1 MSRSMG
7 RVIFAA
13 ALVHATG
20 VAALAQ
26 ETTSAT
32 ATKTFEV
39 IAVNGNQLVVSLPEG
54 TREMSVPD
62 DFRFVING
70 QPMSVHELKAGMK
83 GTATIT
89 TRTTTTP
96 VTITEVKNG
105 TLVKK
110 LGQSLLVRTED
121 DEVKSFVQADLE
133 KRNLSIMRDGKPARV
148 SDFREGDKLT
158 VTFITTKPPQTLTE
172 REVQATLAEAA
183 PPSPVAAPPPPVA
196 APPQPQTTLA
206 ARELPRTAS
215 SWPLRGLAS
224 VLLLG
229 LGLSLSARRRLA
241 H

>member
-1 MSRSMG
+1 MSRSIG
-7 RVIFAA
+7 RVILAA
-13 ALVHATG
+13 ALVYATG
-20 VAALAQ
+20 VAAQGQ

-39 IAVNGNQLVVSLPEG
+39 IAVNGNQLVVNLPEG

-62 DFRFVING
+62 DFRFIING
-70 QPMSVHELKAGMK
+70 QPMSVHQLKAGMK

-96 VTITEVKNG
+96 VTITEVRNG
-105 TLVKK
+105 TVVKRT
-110 LGQSLLVRTED
+110 GESLLVRTENN
-121 DEVKSFVQADLE
+121 EVKSFVQADLE
-133 KRNLSIMRDGKPARV
+133 KRNLSIMRDGRPARV
-148 SDFREGDKLT
+148 TDFREGDKLS
-158 VTFITTKPPQTLTE
+158 VTFITTKPPQILTE

-183 PPSPVAAPPPPVA
+183 PPPPVA
-196 APPQPQTTLA
+196 ATPQPQATVA

-229 LGLSLSARRRLA
+229 LGLSLSVRRRLV

>member
-1 MSRSMG
+1 MSRSMS
-7 RVIFAA
+7 RVILAA
-13 ALVHATG
+13 ALVYATG

-39 IAVNGNQLVVSLPEG
+39 IAVNGNQLVVRLPEG

-62 DFRFVING
+62 DFRFIING
-70 QPMSVHELKAGMK
+70 QPMSVHQLRAGMK

-105 TLVKK
+105 TVVKRT
-110 LGQSLLVRTED
+110 GESLLVRTENN
-121 DEVKSFVQADLE
+121 EVKSFVQADLE

-148 SDFREGDKLT
+148 SDFREGDKLS
-158 VTFITTKPPQTLTE
+158 VTFITTKPPQILTE

-183 PPSPVAAPPPPVA
+183 PPLVAAP
-196 APPQPQTTLA
+196 APPQPQTTVA
-206 ARELPRTAS
+206 ARELPKTAS

-224 VLLLG
+224 ALLLG
-229 LGLSLSARRRLA
+229 LGLSLSARRRLSA
-241 H
+241 

>member
-1 MSRSMG
+1 MSR
-7 RVIFAA
+7 VILAA
-13 ALVHATG
+13 ALVYATG

-39 IAVNGNQLVVSLPEG
+39 IAVNGNQLVVRLPEG

-62 DFRFVING
+62 DFRFIING
-70 QPMSVHELKAGMK
+70 QPMSVHQLRAGMQ

-105 TLVKK
+105 TVVKRT
-110 LGQSLLVRTED
+110 GESLLVRTENN
-121 DEVKSFVQADLE
+121 EVKSFVQADLE

-148 SDFREGDKLT
+148 SDFREGDKLS
-158 VTFITTKPPQTLTE
+158 VTFITTKPPQILTE

-183 PPSPVAAPPPPVA
+183 PPLVAAP
-196 APPQPQTTLA
+196 APPQPQATVA
-206 ARELPRTAS
+206 ARELPKTAS

-224 VLLLG
+224 ALLLG
-229 LGLSLSARRRLA
+229 LGLSLSARRRLSA
-241 H
+241 

>member
-7 RVIFAA
+7 RVILAA
-13 ALVHATG
+13 ALVYATG

-39 IAVNGNQLVVSLPEG
+39 IAVNGNQLVVRLPEG

-62 DFRFVING
+62 DFRFIING
-70 QPMSVHELKAGMK
+70 QPMSVHQLKAGMK

-105 TLVKK
+105 TVVKRT
-110 LGQSLLVRTED
+110 GESLLVRTENN
-121 DEVKSFVQADLE
+121 EVKSFVQADLE

-148 SDFREGDKLT
+148 SDFREGDKLS
-158 VTFITTKPPQTLTE
+158 VTFITTKPPQILTE

-183 PPSPVAAPPPPVA
+183 PPPPSPVA
-196 APPQPQTTLA
+196 APPQPQATVA

-229 LGLSLSARRRLA
+229 LGLSLSARRRLSA
-241 H
+241 

>member
-1 MSRSMG
+1 MSRSMS
-7 RVIFAA
+7 RVILAA
-13 ALVHATG
+13 ALVYATG

-39 IAVNGNQLVVSLPEG
+39 IAVNGNQLVVRLPEG

-62 DFRFVING
+62 DFRFIING
-70 QPMSVHELKAGMK
+70 QPMSVHQLRAGMK

-105 TLVKK
+105 TVVKRT
-110 LGQSLLVRTED
+110 GESLLVRTENN
-121 DEVKSFVQADLE
+121 EVKSFVQADLE

-148 SDFREGDKLT
+148 SDFREGDKLS
-158 VTFITTKPPQTLTE
+158 VTFITTKPPQILTE

-183 PPSPVAAPPPPVA
+183 PPAP
-196 APPQPQTTLA
+196 APPQPEATVA
-206 ARELPRTAS
+206 ARELPKTAS

-224 VLLLG
+224 ALLLG
-229 LGLSLSARRRLA
+229 LGLSLSARRRLSA
-241 H
+241 